1 MLKNIGAVFIFLV
14 ALITSIIL
22 FSAERGL
29 WLYLIFLGCVVVVE
43 IIAATILLWLHW
55 GGYYD
60 PYPEQS
66 TPPESVNHNF
76 PSKRSEWVRYLFS
89 AIGLALIVWLGNSQ
103 NTPRYILSLILSAIT
118 FNALQYL
125 LSNLYKTIK
134 KRLDPYRR
142 RVLS

>member
-1 MLKNIGAVFIFLV
+1 MLKNIGAALIFLA

-22 FSAERGL
+22 FSTERSF
-29 WLYLIFLGCVVVVE
+29 WFYLVFLGVVVVVE
-43 IIAATILLWLHW
+43 VVVAIVLLWLHW

-66 TPPESVNHNF
+66 TPPDPINYNF

-89 AIGLALIVWLGNSQ
+89 AIGVALIIWIGNSQ

-125 LSNLYKTIK
+125 LFNLYKTAK
-134 KRLDPYRR
+134 KRLNPYRR
-142 RVLS
+142 RVLG